1 MTRTAADKRH
11 FLLRKLHSLS
21 GIVPIGGYLLFHLFE
36 NGQVL
41 LGADRFEAG
50 AAFIEGFGLMILPI
64 EALLLGSILFHG
76 LYGLVIAA
84 DARPNVGRYP
94 LPRNWFFMFQRVSGV
109 IALLFIGFHVWQT
122 RFHFYM
128 GEYGGWD
135 KVHVTAQWMQSNIW
149 GTDGQNVLLAA
160 AYITGVTMSV
170 FHLTNGIWSFLIKWG
185 ITVGPRAQRL
195 SAYAFTSLGVIL
207 SAAGVAIAYGFKN
220 I

>member
-11 FLLRKLHSLS
+11 YLLRKLHSLT
-21 GIVPIGGYLLFHLFE
+21 GILPIGGYLLFHLFE
-36 NGQVL
+36 NSQIL
-41 LGADRFEAG
+41 LGAEKFQKGVD
-50 AAFIEGFGLMILPI
+50 FIESFQWMIIPV
-64 EALLLGSILFHG
+64 EALLIGSLLFHG

-84 DARPNVGRYP
+84 EARPNVGRYP
-94 LPRNWFFMFQRVSGV
+94 LARNWFFIFQRVSGV

-122 RFHFYM
+122 RFHVYM
-128 GEYGGWD
+128 GMYGGWEP
-135 KVHVTAQWMQSNIW
+135 VHVSAKWMSENIW
-149 GTDGQNVLLAA
+149 GADGNNMLLAS
-160 AYITGVTMSV
+160 AYIIGVVMSV

-185 ITVGPRAQRL
+185 ITVGPRAQRV